1 MAGPPVDAAPSSPAG
16 PVYRIEELAA
26 RAGLT
31 VRTVRG
37 YQDRGLLP
45 RPERRGRANV
55 YERAHLD
62 RLHRISGLL
71 ERGYSLTSIKE
82 LLDAWDTG
90 RGLGGVLG
98 IAAEVEGPWTE
109 EQPDRVTREELR
121 ERFGGRLDEEALE
134 DAIGLGVLE
143 RLPGSENE
151 FRVPSPQE
159 LAVAVELSAAGV
171 GLRAV
176 AEHLREVRGQVEH
189 MASRFLEFTTEHVF
203 ARYIGDTRV
212 DEDATAEA
220 VALIRRL
227 RPLAQ
232 HTVDAE
238 LARAMRIF
246 ARRQLDRVTGQDI
259 PEATPTRHADVHIP
273 LSTIRAVSDLV
284 GDDGVSA
291 FITAAAEREVQTRA
305 LQSLVANHVNKGQVA
320 QSG

>member
-1 MAGPPVDAAPSSPAG
+1 M
-16 PVYRIEELAA
+16 EELAA

-71 ERGYSLTSIKE
+71 ERGYSLASIKE

-109 EQPDRVTREELR
+109 EQPERVTREELR

-143 RLPGSENE
+143 RLPGSTDE

-171 GLRAV
+171 GLRSV
-176 AEHLREVRGQVEH
+176 ADHLREVRGQVEY
-189 MASRFLEFTTEHVF
+189 MASRFLQFTTEHVF
-203 ARYIGDTRV
+203 ARYLGDNQV
-212 DEDATAEA
+212 SEDATAEA
-220 VALIRRL
+220 AALIRRL

-246 ARRQLDRVTGQDI
+246 ARQHLDRVTGQDA
-259 PEATPTRHADVHIP
+259 PVAPPPKHPDVQIP
-273 LSTIRAVSDLV
+273 LNTIQAVSRLV
-284 GDDGVSA
+284 GDEGVSA
-291 FITAAAEREVQTRA
+291 FITAAAEREVHNRT
-305 LQSLVANHVNKGQVA
+305 LQSLVASQPKDSEVA
-320 QSG
+320 QLNEDGG